1 MGDIEDVGDA
11 VADELTFDPDVD
23 ASGITV
29 RIVNGEVTLAGTVP
43 SYPQYLAA
51 TADAR
56 RIAGDRNVRNDLE
69 VRLPPGDVRDDTEL
83 TKAANDALTLNEA
96 APVGV
101 AAKAANGDATGAAA
115 ELLVAALT
123 GVRRVTTSRSGRAA
137 HAQTG
142 QRVTPRCGQPPVSSW
157 ISTAISARARP
168 CSLVWCA
175 QNSNSRRLGSSTRT

>member
-1 MGDIEDVGDA
+1 MATAGGPAELATERSAGWKAHEMGDIEDVGDA

-43 SYPQYLAA
+43 SYSQYLAA
-51 TADAR
+51 AAGAR
-56 RIAGDRNVRNDLE
+56 RIAGDRNVRNGLE

-83 TKAANDALTLNEA
+83 AKAANDALTLNEA

-101 AAKAANGDATGAAA
+101 AAKAANGDVILTGVVRNATERAAA

-123 GVRRVTTSRSGRAA
+123 GVRRVTNDIEVQADAGL
-137 HAQTG
+137 
-142 QRVTPRCGQPPVSSW
+142 P
-157 ISTAISARARP
+157 
-168 CSLVWCA
+168 
-175 QNSNSRRLGSSTRT
+175 

>member
-43 SYPQYLAA
+43 SYPQYPAG
-51 TADAR
+51 AR
-56 RIAGDRNVRNDLE
+56 RIAGSRNVRNDLE

-83 TKAANDALTLNEA
+83 AKAANDALTLNEA

-101 AAKAANGDATGAAA
+101 AAKAANGDVILTGVVRNATERAAA

-123 GVRRVTTSRSGRAA
+123 GVRRVTNDIEVRAGA
-137 HAQTG
+137 
-142 QRVTPRCGQPPVSSW
+142 GQP
-157 ISTAISARARP
+157 
-168 CSLVWCA
+168 
-175 QNSNSRRLGSSTRT
+175 

>member
-1 MGDIEDVGDA
+1 MATAGGPAELATERSAGWKAHEMGDIEDVGDA

-29 RIVNGEVTLAGTVP
+29 RIVDGELTLAGTVP

-56 RIAGDRNVRNDLE
+56 RIAGDRNVRNGLE

-83 TKAANDALTLNEA
+83 TTAANDALTLNEA

-101 AAKAANGDATGAAA
+101 AATAANGDVILTGVVRNATERAAA

-123 GVRRVTTSRSGRAA
+123 GVRRVTNDIEVRAGA
-137 HAQTG
+137 G
-142 QRVTPRCGQPPVSSW
+142 GP
-157 ISTAISARARP
+157 
-168 CSLVWCA
+168 
-175 QNSNSRRLGSSTRT
+175 